1 MAAKALLALP
11 KAAAK
16 RPATSTIKSQGLT
29 VDGPGRLSADNKSSK
44 SCAKV
49 CQHGNQLYHAK
60 CRLIGH
66 KVT

>member
-16 RPATSTIKSQGLT
+16 RPATSTMKSQGLT
-29 VDGPGRLSADNKSSK
+29 VDGPGRLSAHNKSSQ

-49 CQHGNQLYHAK
+49 CQHGNELCHAK
-60 CRLIGH
+60 HKLIGH
-66 KVT
+66 KFT